1 MKKILILVISI
12 AMIVSMFGCSSTPAS
27 TTPSVMTTTPLGT
40 TNKADTPTVPEIPS
54 GNSTII
60 TEDILRS
67 MPENPAS
74 EFTYTSSR
82 KVRGGLRIDSYTGSS
97 DIVVIPEEIDGKP
110 VVEIAVYTFA
120 TTYSDEC
127 KVRGVIIPKTV
138 KSIKE
143 LFVNNDNLEIVIAE
157 GLEEVGYLTFGNC
170 FNVREIILGEDVT
183 RLGEFAFG
191 VCTALERIYIP
202 SDTTEEIHEW
212 AFFGSENITIYG
224 KSGSGIE
231 TFAKEQGIPFVC
243 EKEVI

>member
-1 MKKILILVISI
+1 MKNILILVVAI
-12 AMIVSMFGCSSTPAS
+12 AMMVSMFGCSNAPAS
-27 TTPSVMTTTPLGT
+27 STPSVMSTTHPGDSNMEETPSSPEVSTADPT
-40 TNKADTPTVPEIPS
+40 T
-54 GNSTII
+54 I

-74 EFTYTSSR
+74 DFTYTSSR

-127 KVRGVIIPKTV
+127 KVRGVVIPKTV

-157 GLEEVGYLTFGNC
+157 GLEEVGYFTFGNC
-170 FNVREIILGEDVT
+170 FNVREIILGDDVA

-191 VCTALERIYIP
+191 ACTALERVYIS
-202 SDTTEEIHEW
+202 SDDTEEIHEW
-212 AFFGSENITIYG
+212 AFFGSENVTIYG
-224 KSGSGIE
+224 KSGSDIE
-231 TFAKEQGIPFVC
+231 TFANEQGIPF
-243 EKEVI
+243 EVE